1 MRWSLMLLG
10 ILGGWVPALA
20 LPGQQAPPTVRDE
33 VVVTASLDGE
43 ERDQLPAAVEVVD
56 AAEIEAR
63 QARTIADLLATV
75 PGLAVVRSGSPGQ
88 VTSLFTRGTES
99 DHTLVLWN
107 GIELNDPYFGGFNWA
122 FLPTDGVERVE
133 IVRGPFSALY
143 GGDAVG
149 GVVQVLSGRRDGLAL
164 TLEGGGDGYA
174 RAGVAAGATLGR
186 PGRPGS
192 TRLDVFA
199 HARRGDGRFDNDFFD
214 GEEVVARL
222 GWELAPEV
230 SLGVVLRWNDSDTGI
245 PFSGGAPSLARR
257 IAWRERELAL
267 PFEAGVGRW
276 RVQAALSR
284 VDYESL
290 FLDPEDPF
298 GFTRSD
304 TESEALRASAVASR
318 RFGERGRISFGA
330 EVERLEVTND
340 TVFGINLDGDRQTTR
355 ALFAETARRLGP
367 VRLDLGVRYDDSTA
381 YGGQASPKLGLSLPL
396 TAGTRVWAA
405 YGEGFRA
412 PSIGELFFP
421 FSGSEELEPERTRSV
436 ELGLERRA
444 GSWRL
449 TLAGF
454 ENRLTDLIDF
464 DLATFRNVNVGR
476 ARTRGLEAAA
486 AYSRGA
492 LTARAGAAYLETEDR
507 DSGLELLRRPRHAAS
522 LVVGYRPGAWTLSA
536 TGRYVGSRADVDPAT
551 FARRR
556 NGGFATLDLAVRR
569 ELSERFA
576 PYLRLENAADRGY
589 QEALGFPAPRRT
601 LVGGLA
607 IELR

>member
-1 MRWSLMLLG
+1 MRWSLILLG
-10 ILGGWVPALA
+10 ILGGGIPALA
-20 LPGQQAPPTVRDE
+20 QLGQNAPPTVRDE

-43 ERDQLPAAVEVVD
+43 ERDRLPAAVEIVD
-56 AAEIEAR
+56 AEEIEAR

-143 GGDAVG
+143 GSDAVG
-149 GVVQVLSGRRDGLAL
+149 GVVQVISEPREGLAL
-164 TLEGGGDGYA
+164 TLEGGGDGYE
-174 RAGVAAGATLGR
+174 RAGLVAGVELGR
-186 PGRPGS
+186 SGRRGS
-192 TRLDVFA
+192 ARLDLAA
-199 HARRGDGRFDNDFFD
+199 HARRGDGRFRNDFFD
-214 GEEVVARL
+214 GEEVVARV

-245 PFSGGAPSLARR
+245 PFSNGVPSLARR
-257 IAWRERELAL
+257 IGWRERELAL
-267 PFEAGVGRW
+267 PFEAGIGRW
-276 RVQAALSR
+276 RVEASLSR
-284 VDYESL
+284 VDYETR

-304 TESEALRASAVASR
+304 TESEALRGRAVATR
-318 RFGERGRISFGA
+318 RFGPKGRVSFGG
-330 EVERLEVTND
+330 EIERLEVAND

-355 ALFAETARRLGP
+355 ALFAEAARALGP
-367 VRLDLGVRYDDSTA
+367 LRVDLGLRYDDGSA
-381 YGGQASPKLGLSLPL
+381 YGGHASPKLGLSLPL
-396 TAGTRVWAA
+396 TEKTRAWAA

-436 ELGLERRA
+436 EVGLERRA
-444 GSWRL
+444 GGWRA
-449 TLAGF
+449 TLVGF

-476 ARTRGLEAAA
+476 ARSRGLEAAA

-492 LTARAGAAYLETEDR
+492 LTARAGATYLETEDR
-507 DSGLELLRRPRHAAS
+507 DTGLELLRRPRHAAS
-522 LVVGYRPGAWTLSA
+522 LVVAYRPGAWTVSA
-536 TGRYVGSRADVDPAT
+536 AARYVGSRADVDPAS
-551 FARRR
+551 FARRAAS
-556 NGGFATLDLAVRR
+556 GFATLDLALRH
-569 ELSERFA
+569 ELSRRLA
-576 PYLRLENAADRGY
+576 PFLRLENAADRAY
-589 QEALGFPAPRRT
+589 EEALGFPAPRRT